1 MERFDISMKGVQHR
15 VLPEL
20 VLAMQEKVLEGWR
33 FDAEL
38 MKDRAYAPRMS
49 NGRYNIP
56 MVKGSGVAG
65 SITVEDTLDSLTTH
79 KELKLWAESNDID
92 VPKNLK
98 NPTALRNYLKEQL
111 KAPTLVESIVS
122 ALKSNKQEVTADE

>member
-20 VLAMQEKVLEGWR
+20 LLAIQEKVLEGWR